1 MTGPAHPRQQ
11 RLTVVLDTRV
21 ALEAVLVT
29 ALHRIPIAR
38 RQEWL
43 RRLLLQGFRSE
54 CLGLRHAMTAVPAPV
69 AAPLNV
75 SSVSRTRP
83 AEPAIAGT
91 PSGAPTDIPLT
102 TGAQATKPLANLRK
116 LIG

>member
-1 MTGPAHPRQQ
+1 MHTRQQ

-29 ALHRIPIAR
+29 ALHRIPTAR

-54 CLGLRHAMTAVPAPV
+54 CLGLRQAMTEAPAPV

-75 SSVSRTRP
+75 LPASRMTSAGP
-83 AEPAIAGT
+83 ATAGE
-91 PSGAPTDIPLT
+91 PTDVPLT
-102 TGAQATKPLANLRK
+102 TGAETTKPLANLRK